1 MTVATEWDALRD
13 PRAPSSSGGSAG
25 GLDLVV
31 TEEMGDDPLADG
43 LLPLARCARAH
54 LLRPHGVF
62 SPCCVRIVGVLA
74 SVRTTRV
81 SGFDLRAFNAFRVSE
96 GARCAYDLEHL
107 EISEPGVTAAALE
120 SRIGD

>member
-1 MTVATEWDALRD
+1 M
-13 PRAPSSSGGSAG
+13 
-25 GLDLVV
+25 
-31 TEEMGDDPLADG
+31 
-43 LLPLARCARAH
+43 
-54 LLRPHGVF
+54 
-62 SPCCVRIVGVLA
+62 GVLA

-120 SRIGD
+120 SRSDSNPAVATDLQPTQWRLVSAADAADRW